1 MLNKKI
7 IKEFQ
12 RLISFIKIEKEE
24 FQKNKDVKNITANNF
39 RLKQLNTVLII
50 FKNYHT
56 KITLENYKEL
66 KDIDGIGVHTIKR
79 IKEIL
84 DTGKLAE
91 LGEFKDPSIEKEKI
105 IEELEEVIG
114 IGPVNA
120 LDFYNQDIKSVKML
134 KNKLKKKEIKVNE
147 KIELGLRYYGIYK
160 KNIPRTE
167 IDEISNII
175 KNIIQK
181 MNTQYKLDEKTKYIY
196 QICGSYRREKLT
208 SGDIDVL
215 VSKLDIKDNI
225 DDSINHLERLI
236 ERLKTNLKEN
246 AKKPL
251 LIDDITDKNYETKYM
266 GFVKYKENPVR
277 RIDIRFVSYESYYSA
292 LLYFTGSAE
301 LNKKMRL
308 IAKKLNLK
316 LSEYGLFKENGSKIK
331 INSEEEYFKKL
342 DLPFIEP
349 KNR

>member
-120 LDFYNQDIKSVKML
+120 LEFYNQDIKSVKML